1 MGQSCWI
8 QWKRLYNLGISWS
21 VNTPRAR
28 AEEASKLIE
37 PAAHSSGMAVGTE
50 EGLVCL
56 FNIMG
61 EGLDYNRKLN
71 RQQQAAWTPLR
82 SGILRLGIQLL
93 G

>member
-1 MGQSCWI
+1 
-8 QWKRLYNLGISWS
+8 
-21 VNTPRAR
+21 
-28 AEEASKLIE
+28 
-37 PAAHSSGMAVGTE
+37 MAVGTE